1 MVDCYL
7 LLREIMFECVYNRT
21 SECDKKLE
29 VYAKHCGKDTHTRA
43 QS

>member
-7 LLREIMFECVYNRT
+7 LLSDILLECVGNKT
-21 SECDKKLE
+21 SECDKQIE
-29 VYAKHCGKDTHTRA
+29 VYEKYCGKDTHTRA

>member
-7 LLREIMFECVYNRT
+7 LLRERT

-29 VYAKHCGKDTHTRA
+29 FYEKYCGKDTHIRA
-43 QS
+43 QY